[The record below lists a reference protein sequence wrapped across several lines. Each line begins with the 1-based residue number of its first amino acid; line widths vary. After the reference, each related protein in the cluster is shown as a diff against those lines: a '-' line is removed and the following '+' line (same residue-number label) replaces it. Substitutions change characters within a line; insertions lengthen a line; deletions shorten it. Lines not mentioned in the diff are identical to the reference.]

1 MSGKYTRRSFIKKS
15 ATLSAASLAG
25 SYLLPD
31 ILKATE
37 ETNLDIA
44 SVSGKDYYKNT
55 VEAVGMLGEKFD
67 LLVSE
72 IIAMGDQGAGSGG

>member
-55 VEAVGMLGEKFD
+55 VDAVGMLGGMKKF
-67 LLVSE
+67 VSE
-72 IIAMGDQGAGSGG
+72 GAKVAILPNAVGS